1 LVHFEPE
8 LVHFEPELVHFEA
21 EVNQFGSRVVCS
33 GMNAELHTRRNVLT
47 TGAAVAGVA
56 VGAVALSACGS
67 SADTGSKTTAPAT
80 TAPAGSSDSAQ
91 SGGQALAALADIP
104 VGQAKSAK
112 TPDGKDI
119 VVVRPTATTA
129 AAFSAICTHKGCTV
143 VPAAAELKCPCHG
156 SVFDALTG
164 AVKKGPASTP
174 LPSVAVKVANGQ
186 VVAG

>member
-67 SADTGSKTTAPAT
+67 SADTGSKTTAPA
-80 TAPAGSSDSAQ
+80 GSSASAQ

-174 LPSVAVKVANGQ
+174 LPSVAVKVADGQ
-186 VVAG
+186 VVVG